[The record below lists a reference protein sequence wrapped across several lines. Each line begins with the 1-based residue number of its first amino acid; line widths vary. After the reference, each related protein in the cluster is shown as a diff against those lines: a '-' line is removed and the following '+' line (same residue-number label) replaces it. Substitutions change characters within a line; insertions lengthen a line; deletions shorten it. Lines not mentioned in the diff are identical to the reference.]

1 MEVIPHTID
10 AKVVDGVTI
19 TLGNT
24 LLFSIGTATDD
35 ELLIALRIKETWN
48 LAGVEE
54 VAQILDEL
62 LHENLVVCEEEDGR
76 LLLNTGPGVELSQ
89 VIMEGLVIVT
99 TGEFDLEALITV
111 HVGCQPKCEEKRQ
124 VSLD

>member
-1 MEVIPHTID
+1 MEVVPHAVD

-24 LLFSIGTATDD
+24 LLFSIGAATND
-35 ELLIALRIKETWN
+35 ELLITLRIEETWN

-54 VAQILDEL
+54 VAQVLDEL
-62 LHENLVVCEEEDGR
+62 LHENLIVCEEEDCG
-76 LLLNTGPGVELSQ
+76 LLLNTGPSVELSQ
-89 VIMEGLVIVT
+89 VVMEGLVIVT
-99 TGEFDLEALITV
+99 TGELNLEALITV
-111 HVGCQPKCEEKRQ
+111 HVGCQPKCEEKGQ